1 MKHDKYAVYI
11 LIIVAIVGVVALA
24 SFVSNSNTLTGQSSK
39 ILESSKVLESSK
51 DPYVKTEYLDIAGR
65 AVDVGD
71 IVTVRD
77 GNGKLLTATVTEN
90 GLVYNGILFT
100 CTEWQS
106 NICKTTAKFS

>member
-24 SFVSNSNTLTGQSSK
+24 SFVSNQNTLAGQATTTV
-39 ILESSKVLESSK
+39 EEVLEEV
-51 DPYVKTEYLDIAGR
+51 PTYLDIAGR
-65 AVDVGD
+65 AVNVGD

-77 GNGKLLTATVTEN
+77 ANNQLLTATVTED
-90 GLVYNGILFT
+90 GLVYNGILFS

>member
-24 SFVSNSNTLTGQSSK
+24 SFVSNPNTLAGQAT
-39 ILESSKVLESSK
+39 ESFQEV
-51 DPYVKTEYLDIAGR
+51 PTYLDIAGR

-71 IVTVRD
+71 KVTVKD
-77 GNGKLLTATVTEN
+77 ANNQLLTATVTEE
-90 GLVYNGILFT
+90 GLVYNDILFT

>member
-11 LIIVAIVGVVALA
+11 LIIVAIVGVVSLA
-24 SFVSNSNTLTGQSSK
+24 SFVSNPNTLAGQA
-39 ILESSKVLESSK
+39 
-51 DPYVKTEYLDIAGR
+51 TEAFPEVPTYLDIAGR

-71 IVTVRD
+71 IVTVKD
-77 GNGKLLTATVTEN
+77 ANNKLLTATVTEN
-90 GLVYNGILFT
+90 GLVYNGILFS

>member
-24 SFVSNSNTLTGQSSK
+24 SFLKTSNTLAGQATVT
-39 ILESSKVLESSK
+39 LEEVEEV
-51 DPYVKTEYLDIAGR
+51 PTYLDIAGR

-71 IVTVRD
+71 KVTVRD
-77 GNGKLLTATVTEN
+77 VNNQLLTAVVTEE

-100 CTEWQS
+100 CTEWES
-106 NICKTTAKFS
+106 NICKTTAKFT